1 MLPFRPVWLSD
12 DDIDDLIDPVALVE
26 ALAAGFAAIGRATM
40 LEQAS
45 VTMPALDGASAYLS
59 LFPANDR
66 ESGLASV
73 KVLVGRPENAAE
85 GRPEIDAIVA
95 LAEAGTGSFR
105 AILSAAGLT
114 ALRTAAVTA
123 LAIRAMIGAGAHR
136 IGLVGTGQQA
146 KAHARIL
153 AANGLASGFLVASP
167 AKGAERAVAFAQE
180 IKALTGLP
188 ADPLALGTIARSS
201 DVLIT
206 MTLAERPLPLGP
218 LPDGLLLAC
227 IGPFLPHSHEIDPRW
242 LTRAALVVSDWPE
255 RLMRQW
261 QDSPLLDTGQLS
273 LLALGDLLE
282 EKRPAEKRGGFS
294 IFLSDG
300 RAFEDNVIATL
311 LLRAATQTGRGLP
324 LP

>member
-12 DDIDDLIDPVALVE
+12 DDIDALIDPLALVE
-26 ALAAGFAAIGRATM
+26 ALARGFAAIGRATM

-73 KVLVGRPENAAE
+73 KVLVGRPENATE

-95 LAEAGTGSFR
+95 LAEAGTGAFR

-114 ALRTAAVTA
+114 ALRTAGVTA
-123 LAIRAMIGAGAHR
+123 LAIRAMIGAGPHR

-167 AKGAERAVAFAQE
+167 HRGAARAAQFARE
-180 IKALTGLP
+180 ITELTCLP
-188 ADPLALGTIARSS
+188 ADPLPLGTIARSS
-201 DVLIT
+201 DALIT
-206 MTLAERPLPLGP
+206 MTLAERPLPLGSS
-218 LPDGLLLAC
+218 PDGLMLAC

-282 EKRPAEKRGGFS
+282 EKRPTEKRGGFS

-311 LLRAATQTGRGLP
+311 LLRAAMQGGRGLP

>member
-1 MLPFRPVWLSD
+1 MQPFRPVWLSD

-95 LAEAGTGSFR
+95 LAEAGTGAFR

-123 LAIRAMIGAGAHR
+123 LAIRAMIGAGAHQ